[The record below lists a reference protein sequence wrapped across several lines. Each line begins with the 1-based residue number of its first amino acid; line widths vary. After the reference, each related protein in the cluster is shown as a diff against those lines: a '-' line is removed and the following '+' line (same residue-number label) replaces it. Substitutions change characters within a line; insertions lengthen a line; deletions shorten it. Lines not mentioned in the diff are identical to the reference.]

1 MNYDHNMEAFKDPE
15 NWKKNGGPFWIQ
27 SAQPIQPTF
36 LQYGRIS
43 HGLVVL
49 ISWWILNGLQD
60 LGTHL
65 ECMSTSKELHLDE
78 IISEKSIINLSTFF
92 ITDIHKSLN
101 YWNWIPIS
109 YVLMYSISKKVH
121 TNKKG
126 SSENIRTQYCDNILY
141 EHKLFMLACCGQVV
155 RV

>member
-15 NWKKNGGPFWIQ
+15 NWKKNGGHFGSNQYSQ
-27 SAQPIQPTF
+27 SRQ

-78 IISEKSIINLSTFF
+78 IISEKSIINLST
-92 ITDIHKSLN
+92 
-101 YWNWIPIS
+101 NWIPI
-109 YVLMYSISKKVH
+109 YMYISKKVH
-121 TNKKG
+121 TSKNG
-126 SSENIRTQYCDNILY
+126 SPENIRT
-141 EHKLFMLACCGQVV
+141 
-155 RV
+155 